1 MKKQLALLIV
11 ALASSSLNAAPESIK
26 TIPEIDLTDVTFSAI
41 QPIACPYITTPTSAG
56 LVNIYFAEKTPKEVN
71 ELLPLEQAFVS
82 IRKVQTDGSIGFS
95 TAKLSGEKGTYEV
108 FLDYIKYRDETT
120 AESKKRIRVG
130 VGARI
135 IAKVKTKKANLDL
148 GSIFA
153 IGLAFKT
160 GSIEGQ
166 VEVLKIGIDSE
177 KVSALMPPPTD
188 LSDTALQNAM
198 QAAAT
203 IRAMLYDP
211 NTKLTPF
218 IIAVG
223 QPKPSTLPEK

>member
-1 MKKQLALLIV
+1 MKIRLALLI
-11 ALASSSLNAAPESIK
+11 LAIASPKLEAGLDTIL
-26 TIPEIDLTDVTFSAI
+26 TIPDVDLTDVTFTAI

-82 IRKVQTDGSIGFS
+82 IRKVQADGGIGFA
-95 TAKLSGEKGTYEV
+95 TAKLSGEKGSYEV

-120 AESKKRIRVG
+120 TDSKKRVRVG

-135 IAKVKTKKANLDL
+135 IARVTTKKVNLDL

-153 IGLAFKT
+153 IGLAFKA

-177 KVSALMPPPTD
+177 KVSALMPPPSD

-223 QPKPSTLPEK
+223 KPKPSTLPDR